1 MIVLKGI
8 KDDMAQKARHSK
20 SSTAKIVIGKPNKGI
35 NLLGSRCVCLVLGPK
50 IASTELNHDPYL
62 VLNILPM
69 LLLPLHLTAFVL
81 IISIIVL
88 IN

>member
-1 MIVLKGI
+1 LIVLKGI

-20 SSTAKIVIGKPNKGI
+20 SSTAKVVIGKPNKGI
-35 NLLGSRCVCLVLGPK
+35 NLLGSRSVCLVSGRK
-50 IASTELNHDPYL
+50 IASTELNQEPYL

-69 LLLPLHLTAFVL
+69 LLLHLTAFVL